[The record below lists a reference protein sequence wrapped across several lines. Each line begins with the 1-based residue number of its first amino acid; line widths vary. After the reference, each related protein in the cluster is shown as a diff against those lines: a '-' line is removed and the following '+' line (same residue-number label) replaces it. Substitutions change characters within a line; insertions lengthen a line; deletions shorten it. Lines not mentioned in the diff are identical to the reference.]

1 MAKKDKDSR
10 AEREQKGKRPEEPPV
25 DLASRIGTRPP
36 AEPVSPSIE
45 GTPAEPQRF
54 DGPLPSR
61 RGERPSYIGMDEPP
75 APAPVRPEPA
85 RSAPD
90 AMHPAPASDVRDA
103 TGEAAPKSLGGA
115 IASRRTAPGPG
126 EIDVVV
132 TPLAT
137 PDDWHQF
144 EIAFRRVRGITQ
156 LRPEYYRH
164 GVAKMRVM
172 WEGEGRLAQALR
184 AGIPGFRVRVI
195 GEDRGTLQILVS
207 QDNEERRPG

>member
-10 AEREQKGKRPEEPPV
+10 EEREHKGTRPDEAPV
-25 DLASRIGTRPP
+25 DLAFRIGTRAPTPP
-36 AEPVSPSIE
+36 APLSIDA
-45 GTPAEPQRF
+45 TPPAPHDP
-54 DGPLPSR
+54 DGSLPS
-61 RGERPSYIGMDEPP
+61 ERSDRPTYIGMEEPP
-75 APAPVRPEPA
+75 SPVRPELVA
-85 RSAPD
+85 RPTPEPD
-90 AMHPAPASDVRDA
+90 ADDA
-103 TGEAAPKSLGGA
+103 TGEATPKNLNGA
-115 IASRRTAPGPG
+115 IASRRTAPRPG

-164 GVAKMRVM
+164 GVAKMRVL

-207 QDNEERRPG
+207 QENEERRPS

>member
-10 AEREQKGKRPEEPPV
+10 DEKERKAAHRDDAPV
-25 DLASRIGTRPP
+25 DLAARIGTRSVPERVDPP
-36 AEPVSPSIE
+36 QVKEPAAP
-45 GTPAEPQRF
+45 PQRL

-61 RGERPSYIGMDEPP
+61 RGERPSLIGMDEPMPP
-75 APAPVRPEPA
+75 APPARAAPEPN
-85 RSAPD
+85 
-90 AMHPAPASDVRDA
+90 ASDA
-103 TGEAAPKSLGGA
+103 TGEGAPKSLSGA
-115 IASRRTAPGPG
+115 IASRRTPPGPG

-137 PDDWHQF
+137 PDDWHEF

-207 QDNEERRPG
+207 QDNEERRPS